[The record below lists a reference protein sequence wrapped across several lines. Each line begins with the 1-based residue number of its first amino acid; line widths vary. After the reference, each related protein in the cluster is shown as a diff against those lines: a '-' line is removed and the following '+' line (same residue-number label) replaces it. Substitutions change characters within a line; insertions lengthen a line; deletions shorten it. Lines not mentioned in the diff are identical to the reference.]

1 MRAIG
6 LKRWNAPLSAGGLIA
21 VSAGASWAAMAILAG
36 AGGAGPGALASLV
49 LLMGR
54 AEGELVRIGC
64 LLGVLAV
71 VLAVAV
77 IGALYLAQASR
88 TAAAGRRLQAMEQQR
103 QALEQENE
111 QLRAEIAALRSVPRL
126 TGAAESLGYHPAGP
140 GEVEY
145 MLVKNVPPLAEP
157 TPAPDL
163 TTSEIEPTY
172 NETLECM
179 LAEQLST
186 FRR

>member
-1 MRAIG
+1 MTQDPNDEWLSHALRQ
-6 LKRWNAPLSAGGLIA
+6 APWRTQTQAT
-21 VSAGASWAAMAILAG
+21 
-36 AGGAGPGALASLV
+36 SL
-49 LLMGR
+49 
-54 AEGELVRIGC
+54 
-64 LLGVLAV
+64 VLAV

-126 TGAAESLGYHPAGP
+126 TGQAESLGYHPAGP
-140 GEVEY
+140 NEVEY
-145 MLVKNVPPLAEP
+145 MLVKNVPPLAAP
-157 TPAPDL
+157 TPAPVL
-163 TTSEIEPTY
+163 TTSEIVPTY
-172 NETLECM
+172 NETLEGW

-186 FRR
+186 FRTEAADFFTTTFGAGEPAVLTAPGDTTATPQPELPAEGTP